1 MKITAIKQQQ
11 KRADRYSFYVDG
23 AYAFSLSE
31 LALLESGLASGQELD
46 AAGLE
51 RYKQLSQDDKLFGR
65 ALRYVALRPKSEW
78 ELGAYL
84 EKHHSPAPLTK
95 QITNK
100 LKDLDLINDQKFA
113 AAYVHDRLLLRPTSR
128 RRIKLELAKK
138 RVPTDIIDRLL
149 AEQSDADTLQEV
161 IAKKRRQSKYQD
173 DLKLMQYL
181 ARQGYNYSDIK
192 DALSGSSNGDGP
204 LL

>member
-31 LALLESGLASGQELD
+31 SALLESGLASGQELD

-78 ELGAYL
+78 ELRAYL
-84 EKHHSPAPLTK
+84 EKHRSPAPLTK

-173 DLKLMQYL
+173 DIKLMQYL

>member
-31 LALLESGLASGQELD
+31 SALLESGLASGQELD

-78 ELGAYL
+78 ELRAYL
-84 EKHHSPAPLTK
+84 EKHRSPAPLTK

-100 LKDLDLINDQKFA
+100 LKDLDLINDQTFA

-138 RVPTDIIDRLL
+138 RVPKDIIDGLL

-173 DLKLMQYL
+173 DIKLMQYL

>member
-31 LALLESGLASGQELD
+31 SALLESGLASGQELD

-78 ELGAYL
+78 ELRAYL
-84 EKHHSPAPLTK
+84 EKHRSPAPLTK

-138 RVPTDIIDRLL
+138 RVPKDIIDELL
-149 AEQSDADTLQEV
+149 AEQSDTDTLQEV

-173 DLKLMQYL
+173 DIKLMQYL

>member
-1 MKITAIKQQQ
+1 MKITGIRQQQ

-31 LALLESGLASGQELD
+31 SALLESGLASGQELSQQ
-46 AAGLE
+46 ALE
-51 RYKQLSQDDKLFGR
+51 QYKQLSQDDKLFGR
-65 ALRYVALRPKSEW
+65 ALRYVALRPRSEW
-78 ELGAYL
+78 ELKAYL

-100 LKDLDLINDQKFA
+100 LRDLDLVNDQKFA
-113 AAYVHDRLLLRPTSR
+113 ASYVHDRLLLRPTSR
-128 RRIKLELAKK
+128 RRIKLELTKK
-138 RVPTDIIDRLL
+138 RVSPEIIDGLL
-149 AEQSDADTLQEV
+149 AEQSDTDTLQEV

-181 ARQGYNYSDIK
+181 ARQGYNYGDIK
-192 DALSGSSNGDGP
+192 DALSRSGDGDSA

>member
-31 LALLESGLASGQELD
+31 SALLESGLASGQELD

-78 ELGAYL
+78 ELRAYL
-84 EKHHSPAPLTK
+84 EKHRSPAPLTK

-149 AEQSDADTLQEV
+149 AEQSDTDTLQEV

-173 DLKLMQYL
+173 DIKLMQYL
-181 ARQGYNYSDIK
+181 ASQGYNYSDIK
-192 DALSGSSNGDGP
+192 DALSGSSNGDSP

>member
-1 MKITAIKQQQ
+1 MKVTGIRQQQ

-31 LALLESGLASGQELD
+31 SALLESGLVSGQELD
-46 AAGLE
+46 QQALE
-51 RYKQLSQDDKLFGR
+51 QYKQLSQDDKLFGR
-65 ALRYVALRPKSEW
+65 ALRYVALRPRSEW
-78 ELGAYL
+78 ELKAYL

-100 LKDLDLINDQKFA
+100 LRDLDLVNDQKFA
-113 AAYVHDRLLLRPTSR
+113 ASYVHDRLLLRPTSR
-128 RRIKLELAKK
+128 RRIKLELTKK
-138 RVPTDIIDRLL
+138 RVPSEIIDGLL
-149 AEQSDADTLQEV
+149 AEQSDTDTLQEV

-181 ARQGYNYSDIK
+181 ARQGYNYGDIK
-192 DALSGSSNGDGP
+192 DTLSRSGDGDGS
-204 LL
+204 LF

>member
-1 MKITAIKQQQ
+1 MKITGIRQQQ

-23 AYAFSLSE
+23 AYSFSLSE
-31 LALLESGLASGQELD
+31 SALLESGLASGQELD
-46 AAGLE
+46 QRALE
-51 RYKQLSQDDKLFGR
+51 QYKQLSQDDKLFGR
-65 ALRYVALRPKSEW
+65 ALRYVALRPRSEW
-78 ELGAYL
+78 ELKAYL

-100 LKDLDLINDQKFA
+100 LRDLDLVNDQKFA
-113 AAYVHDRLLLRPTSR
+113 ASYVHDRLLLRPTSR
-128 RRIKLELAKK
+128 RRIKLELTKK
-138 RVPTDIIDRLL
+138 RVPPEIIDGLL
-149 AEQSDADTLQEV
+149 AEQSDTDTLQEV

-181 ARQGYNYSDIK
+181 ARQGYNYGDIK
-192 DALSGSSNGDGP
+192 DALSRSGNGDGT

>member
-31 LALLESGLASGQELD
+31 SALLESGLASGQELD

-78 ELGAYL
+78 ELRAYL
-84 EKHHSPAPLTK
+84 EKHRSPAPLTK

-100 LKDLDLINDQKFA
+100 LKDLDLINDQTFA

-149 AEQSDADTLQEV
+149 AEQSDTDTLQEV

-173 DLKLMQYL
+173 DIKLMQYL

>member
-1 MKITAIKQQQ
+1 MKVTGIRQQQ

-31 LALLESGLASGQELD
+31 SALLESGLVSGQELD
-46 AAGLE
+46 QQALE
-51 RYKQLSQDDKLFGR
+51 QYKQLSQDDKLFGR
-65 ALRYVALRPKSEW
+65 ALRYVALRPRSEW
-78 ELGAYL
+78 ELKAYL

-100 LKDLDLINDQKFA
+100 LRDLDLVNDQKFA
-113 AAYVHDRLLLRPTSR
+113 ASYVHDRLLLRPTSR
-128 RRIKLELAKK
+128 RRIKLELTKK
-138 RVPTDIIDRLL
+138 RVPSEIIDGLL
-149 AEQSDADTLQEV
+149 AEQSDTGTLQEV

-181 ARQGYNYSDIK
+181 ARQGYNYGDIK
-192 DALSGSSNGDGP
+192 DTLSRSGDGDGS
-204 LL
+204 LF